1 MSDRSTV
8 ENARVLMALAGPDG
22 KATFYDEDDQAVHE
36 LDHGVLTIATDFV
49 DYTTY
54 TLTLAGAGPEGTLDV
69 QVSRFDNYRLGH
81 KAKMVACAVDDDDEQ
96 DLAERLER
104 LVGQLRI
111 AQASRA
117 ATEDEAASLAS
128 MLVDAGEWEW
138 TDWQENGSDFIQRA
152 LDEMETGIVLVKP
165 GEKDA
170 RKVFSSKDFS
180 KAMLQWFGKQLAP
193 HGWTFGAV
201 SPFDEYQAFALVRID
216 HLDRV
221 RLLLKQQG
229 RKIQSA

>member
-1 MSDRSTV
+1 
-8 ENARVLMALAGPDG
+8 
-22 KATFYDEDDQAVHE
+22 
-36 LDHGVLTIATDFV
+36 
-49 DYTTY
+49 
-54 TLTLAGAGPEGTLDV
+54 
-69 QVSRFDNYRLGH
+69 
-81 KAKMVACAVDDDDEQ
+81 
-96 DLAERLER
+96 
-104 LVGQLRI
+104 
-111 AQASRA
+111 
-117 ATEDEAASLAS
+117 
-128 MLVDAGEWEW
+128 
-138 TDWQENGSDFIQRA
+138 
-152 LDEMETGIVLVKP
+152 VLVKP